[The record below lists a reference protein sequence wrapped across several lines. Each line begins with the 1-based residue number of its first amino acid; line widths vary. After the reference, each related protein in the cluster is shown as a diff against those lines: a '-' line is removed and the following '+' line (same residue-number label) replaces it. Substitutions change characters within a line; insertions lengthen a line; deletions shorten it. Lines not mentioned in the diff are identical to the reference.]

1 MRGWFKLRVLAI
13 LVIVGISAWYS
24 YPPSKKIRLGLD
36 LKGGMHL
43 VLGVDM
49 KKAVDAA
56 VEKEITLLQGDLEE
70 AKVDLDYIKRK
81 GPTSFEIKVIIPED
95 LAKVKRILKRNYPDL
110 EIKAEGKDFVV
121 VALKPKEVKR
131 IKENA
136 INQTLEVI
144 RNRIDQFGVAE
155 PTITRVGNDR
165 ILVQLPGI
173 KDPKRAVNI
182 IGKTARLEF
191 KLLDEEHSVQEALKK
206 GVPPGDEILYGK
218 RVDKATG
225 KVIKVP
231 YLVKKRVLLTGDHI
245 TDARVRIDPMYNEPY
260 VALTFDRVGAKI
272 FARITKENVKKR
284 LAIILDNVVYSAPV
298 IQEPIPNGR
307 AQITGHFT
315 PQEAHDL
322 AIVLRAGALPAPV
335 KILEN
340 RTVGPS
346 LGRDSIRKGIKAAI
360 VGLILVLVFMAGY
373 YRLSG
378 VLADVALLLNMV
390 LIMGALSAFGATLT
404 LPGIAGII
412 LTIGMSVDANVLI
425 FERIREELRLG
436 RTVRAAVEAGFSRA
450 FLTIFDANVT
460 TLIAAVVLF
469 QFGTGPIKGFAV
481 TLSIGIVASMF
492 TAIVFCK
499 TVYDFVLDR
508 FKVKSLSI

>member
-1 MRGWFKLRVLAI
+1 MKGWYKLRVLSI
-13 LVIVGISAWYS
+13 LVIVAVAAWYS
-24 YPPSKKIRLGLD
+24 YPPSQKIRLGLD

-49 KKAVDAA
+49 KKAIDAA
-56 VEKEITLLQGDLEE
+56 VEKEITLLKGDLED

-95 LAKVKRILKRNYPDL
+95 LAKVRKLLKKNYSDL
-110 EIKAEGKDFVV
+110 DVKEEGKDYVV

-155 PTITRVGNDR
+155 PTITRVGSDR
-165 ILVQLPGI
+165 VLVQLPGV
-173 KDPKRAVNI
+173 KNTKRAINI

-191 KLLDEEHSVQEALKK
+191 KLLDEEHSVEEALKK

-225 KVIKVP
+225 RVTKIP

-315 PQEAHDL
+315 SQEAHDL
-322 AIVLRAGALPAPV
+322 IIQAWTRPGPFPFHGKYFHFDYVNPNAPKGARFDWAPWA
-335 KILEN
+335 
-340 RTVGPS
+340 PS
-346 LGRDSIRKGIKAAI
+346 TASIPLSPKATRP
-360 VGLILVLVFMAGY
+360 V
-373 YRLSG
+373 
-378 VLADVALLLNMV
+378 
-390 LIMGALSAFGATLT
+390 
-404 LPGIAGII
+404 P
-412 LTIGMSVDANVLI
+412 
-425 FERIREELRLG
+425 
-436 RTVRAAVEAGFSRA
+436 
-450 FLTIFDANVT
+450 
-460 TLIAAVVLF
+460 
-469 QFGTGPIKGFAV
+469 
-481 TLSIGIVASMF
+481 
-492 TAIVFCK
+492 
-499 TVYDFVLDR
+499 DR
-508 FKVKSLSI
+508 WKP

>member
-1 MRGWFKLRVLAI
+1 MKGWLKLRVVAI
-13 LVIVGISAWYS
+13 LLVVMVASWHS
-24 YPPSKKIRLGLD
+24 YPPSQKIRLGLD

-70 AKVDLDYIKRK
+70 EKVDLDYIKRRDFNA
-81 GPTSFEIKVIIPED
+81 FEIKVIIPED
-95 LAKVKRILKRNYPDL
+95 LEKVKKVLRRYSEL
-110 EIKAEGKDFVV
+110 ELRDEGKDYVV
-121 VALKPKEVKR
+121 VALKSSEIRR

-155 PTITRVGNDR
+155 PTITRVGSDR
-165 ILVQLPGI
+165 VLVQLPGV
-173 KDPKRAVNI
+173 KDPKRAIGI

-218 RVDKATG
+218 RVDRTTDR
-225 KVIKVP
+225 VIKIP

-245 TDARVRIDPMYNEPY
+245 TDARVKIDPMYNEPY
-260 VALTFDRVGAKI
+260 VALNFDKVGAKI

-307 AQITGHFT
+307 AQITGRFT
-315 PQEAHDL
+315 SQEAHDL

-346 LGRDSIRKGIKAAI
+346 LGRDSIQKGVKAAI
-360 VGLILVLVFMAGY
+360 VGLVLVLLFVAGY
-373 YRLSG
+373 YRLFG

-436 RTVRAAVEAGFSRA
+436 RTVRAAVDAGFSRA
-450 FLTIFDANVT
+450 FITILDANVT
-460 TLIAAVVLF
+460 TLIAALVLF

-499 TVYDFVLDR
+499 TVFDLVLDR

>member
-1 MRGWFKLRVLAI
+1 MKGWLKLRVVAI
-13 LVIVGISAWYS
+13 FLVVVVAAWYS
-24 YPPSKKIRLGLD
+24 YPLSQKIRLGLD

-49 KKAVDAA
+49 RKAVDAA

-70 AKVDLDYIKRK
+70 EKVDLDYVKRRDFN
-81 GPTSFEIKVIIPED
+81 TFEIKVIIPED
-95 LAKVKRILKRNYPDL
+95 LEKVEKVLKRYSEL
-110 EIKAEGKDFVV
+110 ELRDEGKDYVV
-121 VALKPKEVKR
+121 VALKSSEIR
-131 IKENA
+131 RTKENA

-155 PTITRVGNDR
+155 PTITRVGSDR
-165 ILVQLPGI
+165 VLVQLPGV
-173 KDPKRAVNI
+173 KDPKRAIGI

-191 KLLDEEHSVQEALKK
+191 KLLDEEHSVHEALKK

-218 RVDKATG
+218 RVDRTTDR
-225 KVIKVP
+225 VIKIP

-245 TDARVRIDPMYNEPY
+245 TDARVKIDPMYNEPY
-260 VALTFDRVGAKI
+260 VAITFDKVGAKI

-307 AQITGHFT
+307 AQITGRFT
-315 PQEAHDL
+315 SQEAHDL

-346 LGRDSIRKGIKAAI
+346 LGRDSIQKGVKAAI
-360 VGLILVLVFMAGY
+360 VGLVLVLLFVAGY

-378 VLADVALLLNMV
+378 VLADAALILNMV

-436 RTVRAAVEAGFSRA
+436 RTVRAAVDAGFSRA
-450 FLTIFDANVT
+450 FITILDANVT
-460 TLIAAVVLF
+460 TLIAALVLF

-499 TVYDFVLDR
+499 TVFDLVLDR

>member
-1 MRGWFKLRVLAI
+1 MRGWRNLRVL
-13 LVIVGISAWYS
+13 VIVLIVAVAAWYS
-24 YPPSKKIRLGLD
+24 YPPSKRIRLGLD

-43 VLGVDM
+43 VLGVDL
-49 KKAVDAA
+49 KKALDAA
-56 VEKEITLLQGDLEE
+56 LEKDITLLKDDLEE
-70 AKVDLDYIKRK
+70 KKVDLDTIEKV
-81 GPTSFEIKVIIPED
+81 GPYSFKIKVIIPED
-95 LAKVKRILKRNYPDL
+95 LEKVYEVLRQYPEI
-110 EIKAEGKDFVV
+110 EIKEEGHDYLVLAFR
-121 VALKPKEVKR
+121 ASEIKR

-155 PTITRVGNDR
+155 PTITRVGSDR
-165 ILVQLPGI
+165 VLVQLPGI
-173 KDPKRAVNI
+173 KDPKRAISI
-182 IGKTARLEF
+182 IGKTAMLEF
-191 KLLDEEHSVQEALKK
+191 KLLDEEHSVQEAIEK

-218 RVDKATG
+218 PVGGRR
-225 KVIKVP
+225 IP

-260 VALTFDRVGAKI
+260 VALTFDKVGAKI
-272 FARITKENVKKR
+272 FARITRENVKKR

-335 KILEN
+335 RILEN

-346 LGRDSIRKGIKAAI
+346 LGRDSIRKGVKAAI
-360 VGLILVLVFMAGY
+360 IGLVLVLVFMALY

-378 VLADVALLLNMV
+378 VLADIALLLNMV
-390 LIMGALSAFGATLT
+390 LITGALSAFGATLT

-436 RTVRAAVEAGFSRA
+436 RTVRAAVDAGFSRA
-450 FLTIFDANVT
+450 FITILDANVT
-460 TLIAAVVLF
+460 TIIAALVLF

-481 TLSIGIVASMF
+481 TLSIGIAASMF

-499 TVYDFVLDR
+499 TVYDLVLNR
-508 FKVKSLSI
+508 FKIKSLSI

>member
-1 MRGWFKLRVLAI
+1 MTNWRNLRI
-13 LVIVGISAWYS
+13 LVIVLLVAAAAWYS
-24 YPPSKKIRLGLD
+24 YPPSKRIRLGLD

-43 VLGVDM
+43 VLGVDL
-49 KKAVDAA
+49 KKALDAA
-56 VEKEITLLQGDLEE
+56 LEKDITLLKDDLEE
-70 AKVDLDYIKRK
+70 KKVDLDTIERVGPSSFKIKL
-81 GPTSFEIKVIIPED
+81 IIPED
-95 LAKVKRILKRNYPDL
+95 LKKVYKILRQYPEI
-110 EIKAEGKDFVV
+110 EIKEEGHDYLVLAFKVS
-121 VALKPKEVKR
+121 EIKR

-155 PTITRVGNDR
+155 PTISRVGSDR
-165 ILVQLPGI
+165 VLVQLPGI
-173 KDPKRAVNI
+173 KDPKRAISI
-182 IGKTARLEF
+182 IGKTAMLEF
-191 KLLDEEHSVQEALKK
+191 KLLDEEHSVQEAINK

-218 RVDKATG
+218 PMKGATG
-225 KVIKVP
+225 RASRVP
-231 YLVKKRVLLTGDHI
+231 YLLKKRVLLTGDHI

-260 VALTFDRVGAKI
+260 VALTFDKVGAKI
-272 FARITKENVKKR
+272 FARVTRENVKKR

-315 PQEAHDL
+315 SQEAHDL

-335 KILEN
+335 RILEN

-346 LGRDSIRKGIKAAI
+346 LGRDSINKGVKAAI
-360 VGLILVLVFMAGY
+360 IGLILVLIFMAIY

-378 VLADVALLLNMV
+378 VLADIALLLNMV
-390 LIMGALSAFGATLT
+390 LITGALSAFDATLT

-425 FERIREELRLG
+425 FERIREESRLG
-436 RTVRAAVEAGFSRA
+436 RTVRAAVDAGFSRA
-450 FLTIFDANVT
+450 FITILDANVT
-460 TLIAAVVLF
+460 TIIAALVLF

-481 TLSIGIVASMF
+481 TLSIGIAASMF

-499 TVYDFVLDR
+499 TVYDLVLNR
-508 FKVKSLSI
+508 FKIKSLSI

>member
-1 MRGWFKLRVLAI
+1 MKGWFKLRVLAI
-13 LVIVGISAWYS
+13 VIIVGVAAWYS
-24 YPPSKKIRLGLD
+24 YPPSKKVRLGLD

-81 GPTSFEIKVIIPED
+81 GPTTFEIKVIIPED
-95 LAKVKRILKRNYPDL
+95 LAKVKKVLKRYSEL
-110 EIKAEGKDFVV
+110 EIKEEGKDYVV
-121 VALKPKEVKR
+121 VALRPSEIKR
-131 IKENA
+131 IRENA

-155 PTITRVGNDR
+155 PTITRVGSDR

-173 KDPKRAVNI
+173 KDPKRAINI

-191 KLLDEEHSVQEALKK
+191 KLLDEEHSVDEALKK

-225 KVIKVP
+225 RVTKVP

-260 VALTFDRVGAKI
+260 VAINFDRVGAKI

-315 PQEAHDL
+315 SQEAHDL
-322 AIVLRAGALPAPV
+322 AIVLSAGALPAPV

-346 LGRDSIRKGIKAAI
+346 LGRDSIRKGVKAAI
-360 VGLILVLVFMAGY
+360 VGLILVLIFMAVY

-412 LTIGMSVDANVLI
+412 LTIGMSVAANVLI
-425 FERIREELRLG
+425 FERIREELRMG
-436 RTVRAAVEAGFSRA
+436 KTVRAAVEAGFSRA

>member
-1 MRGWFKLRVLAI
+1 MKGWFKLRVLAI
-13 LVIVGISAWYS
+13 VIIVGVAAWYS
-24 YPPSKKIRLGLD
+24 YPPSKKVRLGLD

-81 GPTSFEIKVIIPED
+81 GPTTFEIKVIIPED
-95 LAKVKRILKRNYPDL
+95 LAKVKKVLKRYSEL
-110 EIKAEGKDFVV
+110 EIKEEGKDYVV
-121 VALKPKEVKR
+121 VALRPSEIKR
-131 IKENA
+131 IRENA

-155 PTITRVGNDR
+155 PTITRVGSDR

-173 KDPKRAVNI
+173 KDPKRAINI

-191 KLLDEEHSVQEALKK
+191 KLLDEEHSVDEALKK

-225 KVIKVP
+225 RVTKVP

-260 VALTFDRVGAKI
+260 VAINFDRVGAKI

-315 PQEAHDL
+315 SQEAHDL

-346 LGRDSIRKGIKAAI
+346 LGRDSIRKGVKAAI
-360 VGLILVLVFMAGY
+360 VGLILVLIFMAVY

-425 FERIREELRLG
+425 FERIREELRMG
-436 RTVRAAVEAGFSRA
+436 KTVRAAVEAGFSRA

>member
-1 MRGWFKLRVLAI
+1 MTDWRNLRVL
-13 LVIVGISAWYS
+13 VIALLIATAAWYS
-24 YPPSKKIRLGLD
+24 YPPSKRVRLGLD

-43 VLGVDM
+43 VLGVDL
-49 KKAVDAA
+49 KKALDASL
-56 VEKEITLLQGDLEE
+56 EKEITLLKGDLEE
-70 AKVDLDYIKRK
+70 KKVDLDTIERV
-81 GPTSFEIKVIIPED
+81 GLSSFKLKLIIPED
-95 LAKVKRILKRNYPDL
+95 LEKMDKILRQYPEL
-110 EIKAEGKDFVV
+110 MTKEEGHDYLVL
-121 VALKPKEVKR
+121 ALKTSEIKR

-136 INQTLEVI
+136 VNQTSEVI

-155 PTITRVGNDR
+155 PTISRVGSDR
-165 ILVQLPGI
+165 VLVQLPGI
-173 KDPKRAVNI
+173 KDPKRAIKI

-191 KLLDEEHSVQEALKK
+191 KLLDEGHSVQEAINK

-218 RVDKATG
+218 LMNRATG
-225 KVIKVP
+225 RTSRVP
-231 YLVKKRVLLTGDHI
+231 YLLRKRVLLTGDHI

-260 VALTFDRVGAKI
+260 VALTFDKVGAKI
-272 FARITKENVKKR
+272 FARVTRENVKKR
-284 LAIILDNVVYSAPV
+284 LAVILDKVVYSAPV

-307 AQITGHFT
+307 AQITGRFT
-315 PQEAHDL
+315 SQEAHDL

-335 KILEN
+335 RILEN

-346 LGRDSIRKGIKAAI
+346 LGRDSINKGVKAAI
-360 VGLILVLVFMAGY
+360 IGLILVLFFMAIY

-378 VLADVALLLNMV
+378 VLADIALLLNMV
-390 LIMGALSAFGATLT
+390 IITGALSAFGATLT

-425 FERIREELRLG
+425 FERIREESRLG
-436 RTVRAAVEAGFSRA
+436 RTVRAAVDAGFSRA
-450 FLTIFDANVT
+450 FITILDANVT
-460 TLIAAVVLF
+460 TIIAALVLF

-481 TLSIGIVASMF
+481 TLSIGIAASMF

-499 TVYDFVLDR
+499 TVYDLVLNR

>member
-1 MRGWFKLRVLAI
+1 MKGWFRLRVVAI
-13 LVIVGISAWYS
+13 FLVVVAAAWYS
-24 YPPSKKIRLGLD
+24 YPPSQKIRLGLD

-70 AKVDLDYIKRK
+70 EKVDLDYIKRK
-81 GPTSFEIKVIIPED
+81 DLYTFEVKVIIPED
-95 LAKVKRILKRNYPDL
+95 LEKVKNVLNRYSEL
-110 EIKAEGKDFVV
+110 ELRGEGNDYVV
-121 VALKPKEVKR
+121 MALKASEIRR

-165 ILVQLPGI
+165 VLVQLPGV
-173 KDPKRAVNI
+173 KDPKRAIGI

-191 KLLDEEHSVQEALKK
+191 KLLDEGHSVQETLSR

-225 KVIKVP
+225 RVIKVP

-245 TDARVRIDPMYNEPY
+245 SDARVKIDPMYNEPY

-307 AQITGHFT
+307 AQITGRFT
-315 PQEAHDL
+315 SQEAHDL

-346 LGRDSIRKGIKAAI
+346 LGRDSIRKGVKAAM
-360 VGLILVLVFMAGY
+360 VGLILVLLFMAGY
-373 YRLSG
+373 YRFSG

-390 LIMGALSAFGATLT
+390 LIMGALAAFGATLT

-436 RTVRAAVEAGFSRA
+436 RTVRAAVDAVFSRA
-450 FLTIFDANVT
+450 FITILDANVT
-460 TLIAAVVLF
+460 TLIAALVLF

-499 TVYDFVLDR
+499 TVFDLVLDR
-508 FKVKSLSI
+508 IRVKSLSI

>member
-1 MRGWFKLRVLAI
+1 MKDWRNLRVL
-13 LVIVGISAWYS
+13 VIVLIVAAAALYS

-43 VLGVDM
+43 VLGVDLR
-49 KKAVDAA
+49 KALDAA
-56 VEKEITLLQGDLEE
+56 LEKEITLLKDDLEE
-70 AKVDLDYIKRK
+70 KKVDLDTIEKV
-81 GPTSFEIKVIIPED
+81 GPSSFKLKVIIPED
-95 LAKVKRILKRNYPDL
+95 LKKVHKLLRQYPEL
-110 EIKAEGKDFVV
+110 EVKEEGHDYLVLAF
-121 VALKPKEVKR
+121 KPSEIKR

-155 PTITRVGNDR
+155 PTISRVGSDR
-165 ILVQLPGI
+165 VLVQLPGI
-173 KDPKRAVNI
+173 KDPKRAIKI
-182 IGKTARLEF
+182 IGKTAMLEF

-218 RVDKATG
+218 PMNGATG
-225 KVIKVP
+225 RVP
-231 YLVKKRVLLTGDHI
+231 YLLKKRVLLTGDHI

-260 VALTFDRVGAKI
+260 VALTFDKVGAKI
-272 FARITKENVKKR
+272 FARITRENVKKR

-298 IQEPIPNGR
+298 IQEPIPNGK

-315 PQEAHDL
+315 SQEAHDL

-335 KILEN
+335 RILEN

-346 LGRDSIRKGIKAAI
+346 LGRDSIRKGVKAAI
-360 VGLILVLVFMAGY
+360 MGLILVLVFMAIY

-390 LIMGALSAFGATLT
+390 LITGALSAFGATLT

-436 RTVRAAVEAGFSRA
+436 KTVRAAVDAGFSRA
-450 FLTIFDANVT
+450 FITILDANVT
-460 TLIAAVVLF
+460 TIIAALVLF

-481 TLSIGIVASMF
+481 TLSIGIAASMF

-499 TVYDFVLDR
+499 TVYDLVLDR
-508 FKVKSLSI
+508 FKIKSLSI

>member
-1 MRGWFKLRVLAI
+1 MRGWRNLRVL
-13 LVIVGISAWYS
+13 VIVLIVAVAAWYS
-24 YPPSKKIRLGLD
+24 YPPSKRIRLGLD

-43 VLGVDM
+43 VLGVDL
-49 KKAVDAA
+49 KKALDAA
-56 VEKEITLLQGDLEE
+56 LEKDITLLKDDLEE
-70 AKVDLDYIKRK
+70 KKVDLDTIEKV
-81 GPTSFEIKVIIPED
+81 GPYSFKIKVIIPED
-95 LAKVKRILKRNYPDL
+95 LEKVYEVLRQYPEI
-110 EIKAEGKDFVV
+110 EIKEKGHDYLVLAFRASEI
-121 VALKPKEVKR
+121 KR

-155 PTITRVGNDR
+155 PTITRVGSDR
-165 ILVQLPGI
+165 VLVQLPGI
-173 KDPKRAVNI
+173 KDPKRAISI
-182 IGKTARLEF
+182 IGKTAMLEF
-191 KLLDEEHSVQEALKK
+191 KLLDEEHSVQEAINK

-218 RVDKATG
+218 PVGGRR
-225 KVIKVP
+225 IP

-260 VALTFDRVGAKI
+260 VALTFDKVGAKI
-272 FARITKENVKKR
+272 FARITRENVKKR

-315 PQEAHDL
+315 SQEAHDL

-335 KILEN
+335 RILEN

-346 LGRDSIRKGIKAAI
+346 LGRDSINKGVKAAI
-360 VGLILVLVFMAGY
+360 IGLILVLIFMAIY

-378 VLADVALLLNMV
+378 VLADIALLLNMV
-390 LIMGALSAFGATLT
+390 LITGALSAFGATLT

-425 FERIREELRLG
+425 FERIREESRLG
-436 RTVRAAVEAGFSRA
+436 RTVRAAVDAGFSRA
-450 FLTIFDANVT
+450 FITILDANVT
-460 TLIAAVVLF
+460 TIIAALVLF

-481 TLSIGIVASMF
+481 TLSIGIAASMF

-499 TVYDFVLDR
+499 TVYDLVLDR
-508 FKVKSLSI
+508 FKIKSLSI

>member
-1 MRGWFKLRVLAI
+1 MKGWFKLRVLAI
-13 LVIVGISAWYS
+13 VLIVAVSAWYS

-81 GPTSFEIKVIIPED
+81 GPTTFEVKVIIPED
-95 LAKVKRILKRNYPDL
+95 VEKVKKVLKRYSELNVED
-110 EIKAEGKDFVV
+110 EGKDYVV
-121 VALKPKEVKR
+121 VGLKAREIRR

-155 PTITRVGNDR
+155 PTITRVGSDR
-165 ILVQLPGI
+165 VLVQLPGV
-173 KDPKRAVNI
+173 KDPKRAIGI

-225 KVIKVP
+225 RVTRIP

-245 TDARVRIDPMYNEPY
+245 TDARVKIDPMYNEPY

-315 PQEAHDL
+315 SQEAHDL

-360 VGLILVLVFMAGY
+360 VGLVLVLVFMAGY

-378 VLADVALLLNMV
+378 ILADAALLLNMV
-390 LIMGALSAFGATLT
+390 LIMGALAAFGATLT

-425 FERIREELRLG
+425 FERIREELRVG
-436 RTVRAAVEAGFSRA
+436 RTVRAAVDAGFARA
-450 FLTIFDANVT
+450 FITILDANVT
-460 TLIAAVVLF
+460 TLIAALVLF

-499 TVYDFVLDR
+499 TIYDLVLDR

>member
-1 MRGWFKLRVLAI
+1 MGSEMCIRDRV
-13 LVIVGISAWYS
+13 
-24 YPPSKKIRLGLD
+24 
-36 LKGGMHL
+36 
-43 VLGVDM
+43 
-49 KKAVDAA
+49 
-56 VEKEITLLQGDLEE
+56 
-70 AKVDLDYIKRK
+70 
-81 GPTSFEIKVIIPED
+81 
-95 LAKVKRILKRNYPDL
+95 
-110 EIKAEGKDFVV
+110 
-121 VALKPKEVKR
+121 
-131 IKENA
+131 
-136 INQTLEVI
+136 
-144 RNRIDQFGVAE
+144 
-155 PTITRVGNDR
+155 
-165 ILVQLPGI
+165 
-173 KDPKRAVNI
+173 KDPKRAIGI

-191 KLLDEEHSVQEALKK
+191 KLLDEEHSVHEALKK

-218 RVDKATG
+218 RVDRTTDR
-225 KVIKVP
+225 VIKIP

-245 TDARVRIDPMYNEPY
+245 TDARVKIDPMYNEPY
-260 VALTFDRVGAKI
+260 VAITFDKVGAKI
-272 FARITKENVKKR
+272 FAHITKENVKKR

-307 AQITGHFT
+307 AQITGRFT
-315 PQEAHDL
+315 SQEAHDL

-346 LGRDSIRKGIKAAI
+346 LGRDSIQKGVKAAI
-360 VGLILVLVFMAGY
+360 VGLVLVLLFVAGY

-378 VLADVALLLNMV
+378 VLADAALILNMV

-436 RTVRAAVEAGFSRA
+436 RTVRAAVDAGFSRA
-450 FLTIFDANVT
+450 FITILDANVT
-460 TLIAAVVLF
+460 TLIAALVLF

-499 TVYDFVLDR
+499 TVFDLVLDR

>member
-1 MRGWFKLRVLAI
+1 MRGWRNLRVL
-13 LVIVGISAWYS
+13 VIVLIVAVAAWYS
-24 YPPSKKIRLGLD
+24 YPPSKRIRLGLD

-43 VLGVDM
+43 VLGVDL
-49 KKAVDAA
+49 KKALDAA
-56 VEKEITLLQGDLEE
+56 LEKDITLLKDDLEE
-70 AKVDLDYIKRK
+70 KKVDLDTIEKV
-81 GPTSFEIKVIIPED
+81 GPYSFKIKVIIPED
-95 LAKVKRILKRNYPDL
+95 LEKVYEVLRQYPEI
-110 EIKAEGKDFVV
+110 EIKEKGHDYLVLAFRASEI
-121 VALKPKEVKR
+121 KR

-155 PTITRVGNDR
+155 PTITRVGSDR
-165 ILVQLPGI
+165 VLVQLPGI
-173 KDPKRAVNI
+173 KDPKRAISI
-182 IGKTARLEF
+182 IGKTAMLEF
-191 KLLDEEHSVQEALKK
+191 KLLDEEHSVQEAINK

-218 RVDKATG
+218 PMKGATG
-225 KVIKVP
+225 RASRVP
-231 YLVKKRVLLTGDHI
+231 YLLKKRVLLTGDHI

-260 VALTFDRVGAKI
+260 VALTFDKVGAKI
-272 FARITKENVKKR
+272 FARVTRENVKKR

-315 PQEAHDL
+315 SQEAHDL

-335 KILEN
+335 RILEN

-346 LGRDSIRKGIKAAI
+346 LGRDSINKGVKAAI
-360 VGLILVLVFMAGY
+360 IGLILVLIFMAIY

-378 VLADVALLLNMV
+378 VLADIALLLNMV
-390 LIMGALSAFGATLT
+390 LITGALSAFDATLT

-425 FERIREELRLG
+425 FERIREESRLG
-436 RTVRAAVEAGFSRA
+436 RTVRAAVDAGFSRA
-450 FLTIFDANVT
+450 FITILDANVT
-460 TLIAAVVLF
+460 TIIAALVLF

-481 TLSIGIVASMF
+481 TLSIGIAASMF

-499 TVYDFVLDR
+499 TVYDLVLNR
-508 FKVKSLSI
+508 FKIKSLSI

>member
-1 MRGWFKLRVLAI
+1 MKGWFKLRVLAI
-13 LVIVGISAWYS
+13 VLIVAVSAWYS

-81 GPTSFEIKVIIPED
+81 GPTTFEVKVIIPED
-95 LAKVKRILKRNYPDL
+95 VEKVKKVLKRYSELKVED
-110 EIKAEGKDFVV
+110 EGKDYVV
-121 VALKPKEVKR
+121 VGLKAREIRR

-155 PTITRVGNDR
+155 PTITRVGSDR
-165 ILVQLPGI
+165 VLVQLPGV
-173 KDPKRAVNI
+173 KDPKRAIGI

-225 KVIKVP
+225 RVTRIP

-245 TDARVRIDPMYNEPY
+245 TDARVKIDPMYNEPY

-315 PQEAHDL
+315 SQEAHDL

-346 LGRDSIRKGIKAAI
+346 LGRDSIRKGVKAAI
-360 VGLILVLVFMAGY
+360 VGLILVLLFMAVY

-378 VLADVALLLNMV
+378 ILADAALLLNMV
-390 LIMGALSAFGATLT
+390 LIMGALAAFGATLT

-425 FERIREELRLG
+425 FERIREELRVG
-436 RTVRAAVEAGFSRA
+436 RTVRAAVDAGFARA
-450 FLTIFDANVT
+450 FITILDANVT
-460 TLIAAVVLF
+460 TLIAALVLF

-499 TVYDFVLDR
+499 TIYDLVLDR

>member
-1 MRGWFKLRVLAI
+1 MRGLLKLRIIAI
-13 LVIVGISAWYS
+13 LALLLLAAWFA

-36 LKGGMHL
+36 LRGGMHL

-49 KKAVDAA
+49 KKAVDASL
-56 VEKEITLLQGDLEE
+56 EKSITLLQGDLEG
-70 AKVDLDYIKRK
+70 KKIDLDSIERLDL
-81 GPTSFEIKVIIPED
+81 TSLKIKVIVPED
-95 LAKVKRILKRNYPDL
+95 LTEVKKTLHDYPEL
-110 EIKAEGKDFVV
+110 EVKEEGHDYAV
-121 VALKPKEVKR
+121 VALKSSEVKR
-131 IKENA
+131 IRENA

-155 PTITRVGNDR
+155 PTISRVGSNR
-165 ILVQLPGI
+165 VLVQLPGI
-173 KDPKRAVNI
+173 KDPKRAIGI

-191 KLLDEEHSVQEALKK
+191 KLLDEENNVSKALKE
-206 GVPPGDEILYGK
+206 GIPPGDEILYGK
-218 RVDKATG
+218 VTDRTTG
-225 KVIKVP
+225 QTSKVP
-231 YLVKKRVLLTGDHI
+231 YLIKKRVLLTGDHI

-260 VALTFDRVGAKI
+260 VALNFDRIGAKI
-272 FARITKENVKKR
+272 FARITQENVKKR

-307 AQITGHFT
+307 AQITGRFT
-315 PQEAHDL
+315 SQEAHDL

-346 LGRDSIRKGIKAAI
+346 LGRDSINKGVKAAI
-360 VGLILVLVFMAGY
+360 LGMLLVLVFMAAY

-378 VLADVALLLNMV
+378 ILADTALLLNML

-404 LPGIAGII
+404 LPGIAGVI

-436 RTVRAAVEAGFSRA
+436 KTVRASVDAGFGRA
-450 FLTIFDANVT
+450 FITILDANVT
-460 TLIAAVVLF
+460 TLIAALVLF

-481 TLSIGIVASMF
+481 TLSIGIAASMF

-499 TVYDFVLDR
+499 TIYDLVLGQ
-508 FKVKSLSI
+508 FKLKSLSI

>member
-1 MRGWFKLRVLAI
+1 MRGWRNLRVL
-13 LVIVGISAWYS
+13 VIVLIVAVAAWYS
-24 YPPSKKIRLGLD
+24 YPPSKRIRLGLD

-43 VLGVDM
+43 VLGVDL
-49 KKAVDAA
+49 KKALDAA
-56 VEKEITLLQGDLEE
+56 LEKDITLLKDDLEE
-70 AKVDLDYIKRK
+70 KKVDLDTIEKV
-81 GPTSFEIKVIIPED
+81 GPCSFKIKVIIPED
-95 LAKVKRILKRNYPDL
+95 LEKVYEVLRQYPEI
-110 EIKAEGKDFVV
+110 EIKEKGHDYLVLAFRASEI
-121 VALKPKEVKR
+121 KR

-155 PTITRVGNDR
+155 PTITRVGSDR
-165 ILVQLPGI
+165 VLVQLPGI
-173 KDPKRAVNI
+173 KDPKRAISI
-182 IGKTARLEF
+182 IGKTAMLEF
-191 KLLDEEHSVQEALKK
+191 KLLDEEHSVQEAIEK

-218 RVDKATG
+218 PVGGRR
-225 KVIKVP
+225 IP

-260 VALTFDRVGAKI
+260 VALTFDKVGAKI
-272 FARITKENVKKR
+272 FARITRENVKKR

-335 KILEN
+335 RILEN

-346 LGRDSIRKGIKAAI
+346 LGRDSIRKGVKAAI
-360 VGLILVLVFMAGY
+360 IGLVLVLVFMALY

-378 VLADVALLLNMV
+378 VLADIALLLNMV
-390 LIMGALSAFGATLT
+390 LITGALSAFGATLT

-436 RTVRAAVEAGFSRA
+436 RTVRAAVDAGFSRA
-450 FLTIFDANVT
+450 FITILDANVT
-460 TLIAAVVLF
+460 TIIAALVLF

-481 TLSIGIVASMF
+481 TLSIGIAASMF

-499 TVYDFVLDR
+499 TVYDLVLDR
-508 FKVKSLSI
+508 FKIKSLSI

>member
-1 MRGWFKLRVLAI
+1 MKGWLKLRVVAI
-13 LVIVGISAWYS
+13 LLVVVVASWHS
-24 YPPSKKIRLGLD
+24 YPPSQKIRLGLD

-70 AKVDLDYIKRK
+70 EKVDLDYVKRRDFN
-81 GPTSFEIKVIIPED
+81 TFEIKVIIPED
-95 LAKVKRILKRNYPDL
+95 LEKVEKVLKRYSEL
-110 EIKAEGKDFVV
+110 ELRDEGKDYVV
-121 VALKPKEVKR
+121 VALKSSEIR
-131 IKENA
+131 RTKENA

-155 PTITRVGNDR
+155 PTITRVGSDR
-165 ILVQLPGI
+165 VLVQLPGV
-173 KDPKRAVNI
+173 KDPKRAIGI

-218 RVDKATG
+218 RVDRTTDR
-225 KVIKVP
+225 VIKIP

-245 TDARVRIDPMYNEPY
+245 TDARVKIDPMYNEPY
-260 VALTFDRVGAKI
+260 VALNFDKVGAKI

-307 AQITGHFT
+307 AQITGRFT
-315 PQEAHDL
+315 SQEAHDL

-346 LGRDSIRKGIKAAI
+346 LGRDSIQKGVKAAI
-360 VGLILVLVFMAGY
+360 VGLVLVLLFVAGY
-373 YRLSG
+373 YRLFG

-436 RTVRAAVEAGFSRA
+436 RTVRAAVDAGFSRA
-450 FLTIFDANVT
+450 FITILDANVT
-460 TLIAAVVLF
+460 TLIAALVLF

-499 TVYDFVLDR
+499 TVFDLVLDR